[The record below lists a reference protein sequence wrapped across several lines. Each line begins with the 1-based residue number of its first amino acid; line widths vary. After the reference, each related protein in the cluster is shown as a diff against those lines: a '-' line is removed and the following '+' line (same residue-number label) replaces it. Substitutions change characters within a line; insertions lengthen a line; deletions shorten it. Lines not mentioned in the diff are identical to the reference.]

1 MADVTLINAGR
12 LGAQVP
18 MHDRNMEQQKRE
30 SMLQETL
37 LGVKEASSAIEEGK
51 LAGIAAA
58 EALGKLS
65 KEEAAK
71 AKENVWNSLDQ
82 LRTGPFGQGR
92 HDAKEQ
98 IIEQMEEWKVK
109 NSAC

>member
-1 MADVTLINAGR
+1 
-12 LGAQVP
+12 
-18 MHDRNMEQQKRE
+18 ME
-30 SMLQETL
+30 
-37 LGVKEASSAIEEGK
+37 EASSAIEEGK

-71 AKENVWNSLDQ
+71 SKENVWNSLDQ

>member
-1 MADVTLINAGR
+1 MI
-12 LGAQVP
+12 
-18 MHDRNMEQQKRE
+18 EIWKQQKRE

-37 LGVKEASSAIEEGK
+37 LELEEASSAIEEGK

-82 LRTGPFGQGR
+82 LRTGPLDR
-92 HDAKEQ
+92 VV
-98 IIEQMEEWKVK
+98 MMRR
-109 NSAC
+109 NRS